1 MRLNCSGVQS
11 YAARMARE
19 VLPMPPGP
27 SMSAPQV
34 RLSGSRASRICASS
48 ASRPKKDWRR
58 GRLLGMEVW
67 WTLPSGDE
75 GLV

>member
-1 MRLNCSGVQS
+1 
-11 YAARMARE
+11 
-19 VLPMPPGP
+19 MPPGP

-48 ASRPKKDWRR
+48 ASRPKKGWRR
-58 GRLLGMEVW
+58 GGLLGMEVCAGRA
-67 WTLPSGDE
+67 SGDE